1 MPPLYRAPRG
11 TRDLLPDDR
20 PYWDRVESA
29 ARCISM
35 RYGFQK
41 IDTPTFE
48 DTGLFIRGVGE
59 GTDIVDKEMYTFQD
73 KGDNSVTLRSEGTA
87 PVVRAY
93 LQNGMQGLPK
103 PVKLF
108 YLTSIFRYDRPQA
121 GRYREHKQFGVEAIG
136 ETDPLLDAEI
146 ITLASDFYKTLGI
159 SRIQLQLNS
168 IGCPKCRPI
177 FLKKL
182 TEYYQDHRDE
192 ICGDCTRRLEINPLR
207 LFDCKVE
214 SCQELIAQ
222 APRITDLL
230 CEECRTHFD
239 TLQLALR
246 AYEVPFTLNPTLVRG
261 LDYYTK
267 TVFEFWAEGIG
278 AQNAVGGGG
287 RYDGLAE
294 SLGGKNAPGIGFGL
308 GLDRI
313 ILTMQ
318 EQEVEVSQPPL
329 PEAFLIMLGDAAR
342 NHSPHLLRSLRDAG
356 IRVAH
361 IYGQRSMKAQMRQ
374 ANTSGAPFTLILGD
388 RELEKGQIA
397 CRNMETGEQT
407 EIPLDQVIPYLT
419 PNT

>member
-20 PYWDRVESA
+20 PYWDRVENA
-29 ARCISM
+29 ARCIST

-48 DTGLFIRGVGE
+48 NTGLFIRGVGE
-59 GTDIVDKEMYTFQD
+59 GTDIVEKEMYTFQD
-73 KGDNSVTLRSEGTA
+73 KGDNSITLRSEGTA
-87 PVVRAY
+87 PVMRAY
-93 LQNGMQGLPK
+93 LQNGMQGLPQ

-108 YLTSIFRYDRPQA
+108 YLASIFRYDRPQA

-146 ITLASDFYKTLGI
+146 ITLASDFYKTLGL
-159 SRIQLQLNS
+159 SRIYLQLNN

-182 TEYYQDHRDE
+182 IEYYQNHKDE
-192 ICGDCTRRLEINPLR
+192 LCGDCKRRLVTNPLR

-222 APRITDLL
+222 APKITDSL

-239 TLQLALR
+239 TLQSALQ
-246 AYEVPFTLNPTLVRG
+246 AYKVPFTLNPTLVRG

-267 TVFEFWAEGIG
+267 TVFEFWTEGIG
-278 AQNAVGGGG
+278 AQNALGGGG

-294 SLGGKNAPGIGFGL
+294 SLGGRNAPGIGFGL
-308 GLDRI
+308 GLDRV

-318 EQEVEVSQPPL
+318 EQEIEVDQPP
-329 PEAFLIMLGDAAR
+329 PPGAFLITLGDAAR
-342 NHSPHLLRSLRDAG
+342 EYRPLLLRSLRDAG
-356 IRVAH
+356 IRVAN
-361 IYGQRSMKAQMRQ
+361 IYGKRSMKAQMRQ
-374 ANTSGAPFTLILGD
+374 ANTSGTPFTLILGD

-407 EIPLDQVIPYLT
+407 EIRLDQVIPYLK